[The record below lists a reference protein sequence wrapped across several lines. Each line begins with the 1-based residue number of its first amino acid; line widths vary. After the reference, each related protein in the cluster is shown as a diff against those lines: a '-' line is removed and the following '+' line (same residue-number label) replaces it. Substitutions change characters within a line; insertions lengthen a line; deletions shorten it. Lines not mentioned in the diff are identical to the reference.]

1 MSRAP
6 RKTNRKAEGRQ
17 ERIPLGQA
25 RPKMARVARPGMV
38 GRWINDTGGRIAD
51 AERAGY
57 AHVMESTTPDGEKR
71 PVSMTVGTAESGG
84 VLTAFY
90 MEIPEKL
97 YRADQKVKQRDIDL
111 TDEAIHR
118 GNLKGEAGDDG
129 RYVPEGGIS
138 IRRA

>member
-1 MSRAP
+1 MPRTA

-25 RPKMARVARPGMV
+25 RPKMARKASPGMV

-51 AERAGY
+51 ARRAGY
-57 AHVMESTTPDGEKR
+57 AHVMESLTPDGEKS
-71 PVSMTVGTAESGG
+71 PASMPVGTAETGG
-84 VLTAFY
+84 ALIAFY

-97 YRADQKVKQRDIDL
+97 YRADQKVKQREIDL
-111 TDEAIHR
+111 VDEAIQR

-129 RYVPEGGIS
+129 RYVPDGGID
-138 IRRA
+138 IRRG